1 MGDTDTFNNTV
12 WAAYQNSM
20 GETYREALRNAV
32 AVTKMSKV
40 KEVRTKENAL
50 DELFGETTI
59 TGKKVTTV
67 WIDDPW
73 NIG

>member
-32 AVTKMSKV
+32 AETKMSKL